1 MSLEERVGQRIYS
14 RLNEMC
20 DFVIVDGPD
29 YRKDAEPG
37 RGSFWR

>member
-1 MSLEERVGQRIYS
+1 
-14 RLNEMC
+14 MC
-20 DFVIVDGPD
+20 DFVKVDGPD

>member
-1 MSLEERVGQRIYS
+1 
-14 RLNEMC
+14 MC